1 MPSRPRFDADA
12 VRVLVRE
19 RVEATTMRA
28 VADEIGIS
36 RGGLESFL
44 DGGRPYSRTRLALAA
59 WQLRQ
64 GHPNGTVTR
73 EEMDAA
79 MAIFERFVE
88 AGGTPAI
95 RAKRV
100 REVTERLTGRVWRGA
115 APGPRDG
122 PMIVA

>member
-1 MPSRPRFDADA
+1 
-12 VRVLVRE
+12 
-19 RVEATTMRA
+19 
-28 VADEIGIS
+28 
-36 RGGLESFL
+36 
-44 DGGRPYSRTRLALAA
+44 
-59 WQLRQ
+59 
-64 GHPNGTVTR
+64 
-73 EEMDAA
+73 MDAA